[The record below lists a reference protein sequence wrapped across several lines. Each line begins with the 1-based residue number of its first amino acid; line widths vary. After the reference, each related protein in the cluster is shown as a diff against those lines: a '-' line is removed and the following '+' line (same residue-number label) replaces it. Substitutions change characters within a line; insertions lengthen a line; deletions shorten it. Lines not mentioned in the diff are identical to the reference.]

1 MLVAFAMTGHA
12 SKDITV
18 YVKADVAPNLYVWQN
33 ESDLLNGSWPGTQ
46 MSGEKVTV
54 RGMEFWAKTF
64 TIGDNETLKVI
75 LNNGSQQTTDM
86 TNVSRDMY
94 LEYDGTTS
102 ATEPFY
108 YVFAGAEGLLGSD
121 WNLNDPANFL
131 TKSGNVWTL
140 EKTGVELAKGT
151 YAYKYVKS
159 YSSQWAGGDDKT
171 VDVPSDGI
179 YTITMTVDPTNESA
193 YSLTVLKTG
202 DVVLPDA
209 EITRVQLL
217 GDWNWTTGEGKNL
230 TLVKGEGN
238 TWTGTLDLST
248 TIAEQKFKLTIN
260 DDIWLGNNEV
270 SITAPEGWVAP
281 ESALDKANY
290 LLKNAT
296 TGYKTYTVSA
306 SWEPS
311 SNAGTGWTVTIAG
324 KDARPMHT
332 ASFVNGKAWTKVYAY
347 AWQGDGEDAVKLNGT
362 YPGVELT
369 KSGTTTIDE
378 KEYDVYTYT
387 LASNTTNAPEKI
399 IFSDGTE
406 ENKTADLPF
415 EQDKQYTVTLPTMY
429 KAYFTN
435 SKGWETVS
443 VYTWNGNGE
452 SAVALEGA
460 WPGKDITASK
470 DGDTYTYKYWG
481 WSAPEY
487 IIFNNGKASDAADK
501 EQTTDAAFVNGKTY
515 TFVTSQTI
523 EISKEFATY
532 SNADY
537 ALDFTESTIK
547 AYKAT
552 VSDGKVLLTKVNKVP
567 AGVGVLLQAN
577 GKTSEEIPT
586 ATDVASLDGNLFVAT
601 DGTTDITAS
610 AEGSYNYVLQTND
623 DVQGFYNVTSTIT
636 APAAGKAYLHTT
648 TALASEAKAREAWI
662 FAGGETT
669 GINTVREAVNDNRY
683 YNLAGQRVSQPGRGL
698 YIVNGKKVVIK

>member
-1 MLVAFAMTGHA
+1 MKKLFTLLTMLVACSAISMAET
-12 SKDITV
+12 
-18 YVKADVAPNLYVWQN
+18 W
-33 ESDLLNGSWPGTQ
+33 
-46 MSGEKVTV
+46 
-54 RGMEFWAKTF
+54 
-64 TIGDNETLKVI
+64 TI
-75 LNNGSQQTTDM
+75 
-86 TNVSRDMY
+86 
-94 LEYDGTTS
+94 
-102 ATEPFY
+102 
-108 YVFAGAEGLLGSD
+108 AGANDLLGSNWD
-121 WNLNDPANFL
+121 VSDENNDMTQQDA
-131 TKSGNVWTL
+131 NVWTL
-140 EKTGVELAKGT
+140 TKTVTLVADVE
-151 YAYKYVKS
+151 YAYKVVKDHS
-159 YSSQWAGGDDKT
+159 WDVNYGKDRAANGSNVILTVGESGNYEVTFTFNSSTHMLSHECVLKGGEM
-171 VDVPSDGI
+171 PNA
-179 YTITMTVDPTNESA
+179 TITSVEIRGSFTNWENGDA
-193 YSLTVLKTG
+193 IVLSNG
-202 DVVLPDA
+202 
-209 EITRVQLL
+209 
-217 GDWNWTTGEGKNL
+217 
-230 TLVKGEGN
+230 GEGN
-238 TWTGTLDLST
+238 VYTGTIDLST
-248 TIAEQKFKLTIN
+248 TLEDAPFKFLPN
-260 DDIWLGNNEV
+260 GNWLGYGQL
-270 SITAPEGWVAP
+270 TFDAPEGWLPTQTVS
-281 ESALDKANY
+281 ENFV
-290 LLKNAT
+290 LKNST
-296 TGYKTYTVSA
+296 TGYKTYTVTATWTPNPGASA
-306 SWEPS
+306 
-311 SNAGTGWTVTIAG
+311 GWTVTIAG

-347 AWQGDGEDAVKLNGT
+347 AWQGDGGDAVKLNGT

-369 KSGTTTIDE
+369 KSGTTTINE

-406 ENKTADLPF
+406 ENKTADLIF

-523 EISKEFATY
+523 KISKEFATY

-601 DGTTDITAS
+601 DGTTEITAS

-623 DVQGFYNVTSTIT
+623 GVQGFYNVTSTIA
-636 APAAGKAYLHTT
+636 APTAGKAYLHTT
-648 TALASEAKAREAWI
+648 TALANEVRAREAWI
-662 FAGGETT
+662 FTGGETT